1 MTERDEQKPV
11 LYVDVT
17 QLVHWQGR
25 MTGIPRVMYEL
36 SRRFEDTSMYSVR
49 HVSWVKELAAFC
61 EIDFAATAARLG
73 NGIVYIKSGQSLP
86 QSRQAEVAAATPL
99 RDIFEVVK
107 PLKHLAKR
115 IINKA
120 GLSDI
125 ALVKKVQ
132 NNLALGEAKTYKQV
146 AFHPNDSIFI
156 SWGEWWDDNFL
167 ATLEKNAAKGLKII
181 PVIHDVLPFTSAPQ
195 FSGHSTESLMNYC
208 RRVVPVSTLVLCV
221 SKSTKDDLG
230 GWLDQQGIVR
240 PKMEVFRLGEDFEFA
255 NAEQPTEAAFEK
267 SDLKGNDY
275 IVTVGTIEA
284 RKNHALLYNV
294 YKLAKARGIDL
305 PTSVIVGRRGWKT
318 EQIYDFMT
326 GDPEVKDKFVFLHNA
341 SDENL
346 SWLYDH
352 ALFSVFP
359 SFCEGWG
366 MPIAE
371 SVARG
376 VPCVCSNTTSMI
388 EVAEGYVTHFTPS
401 STDECLAAIVEML
414 KPENLEQWRKKCASY
429 QQTTWDQ
436 SFDQT
441 RKLMKEVAH
450 V

>member
-1 MTERDEQKPV
+1 M
-11 LYVDVT
+11 
-17 QLVHWQGR
+17 
-25 MTGIPRVMYEL
+25 
-36 SRRFEDTSMYSVR
+36 
-49 HVSWVKELAAFC
+49 KELAAFC
-61 EIDFAATAARLG
+61 EIDFGATMARLG
-73 NGIVYIKSGQSLP
+73 SGIVYIKNTQSVPSGAQASASP
-86 QSRQAEVAAATPL
+86 QGKDV
-99 RDIFEVVK
+99 FEAVK

-115 IINKA
+115 VINKA
-120 GLSDI
+120 GLSDV

-132 NNLALGEAKTYKQV
+132 NNLALTEAKTYKQV
-146 AFHPNDSIFI
+146 TFKPGDVIFI
-156 SWGEWWDDNFL
+156 SWGEWWDENFL
-167 ATLEKNAAKGLKII
+167 HTLEENAEKNELQIV
-181 PVIHDVLPFTSAPQ
+181 PVIHDVLPFTLAPQ

-208 RRVVPVSTLVLCV
+208 RRVVPVSSLVLCV
-221 SKSTKDDLG
+221 SQSTRDDLAN
-230 GWLDQQGIVR
+230 WLEKQSIPL

-255 NAEQPTEAAFEK
+255 KAEKPDDPVFQK
-267 SDLKGNDY
+267 SGLKGNDY
-275 IVTVGTIEA
+275 LLTVGTIEA

-294 YKLAKARGIDL
+294 YKLAKARGIEL
-305 PTSVIVGRRGWKT
+305 PKLVIVGRRGWKT

-326 GDPEVKDKFVFLHNA
+326 QDPEVKDKFVFLHNA

-401 STDECLAAIVEML
+401 STDECLEAIVAMQ
-414 KPENLEQWRKKCASY
+414 KPENLEKWRKKCASY
-429 QQTTWDQ
+429 KQTTWDQ
-436 SFDQT
+436 SFAQV
-441 RKLMKEVAH
+441 KELMEEV
-450 V
+450 VYDKN